1 MMDNMVYS
9 IKMGAMMLGA
19 VVGAVIG
26 ELDGMLKA
34 LLIFMM
40 IDYLTGLL
48 VGVKRN
54 NLSSAI
60 GFWGLAKKV
69 FILLLVI
76 VGNVLD
82 VNVIGSGA
90 VMRSAVIAFYLANE
104 GLSILENAGNLGVP
118 YPEKLRKVL
127 AQLKED
133 ENGDS

>member
-1 MMDNMVYS
+1 MDNMVYS

>member
-1 MMDNMVYS
+1 MDNAIYS

-54 NLSSAI
+54 NLSSVI

>member
-1 MMDNMVYS
+1 MDNMVYS

-34 LLIFMM
+34 LLIFMT

-54 NLSSAI
+54 NLSSAV

-82 VNVIGSGA
+82 VHVIGSGA

-133 ENGDS
+133 DNGNS

>member
-1 MMDNMVYS
+1 MDNMVYS

-19 VVGAVIG
+19 VAGAVIG

-34 LLIFMM
+34 LLIFMT

>member
-1 MMDNMVYS
+1 MDSAIYS

>member
-1 MMDNMVYS
+1 MDNMVYS

-34 LLIFMM
+34 LLIFMT

-54 NLSSAI
+54 NLSSAV

-82 VNVIGSGA
+82 VHVIGSGA

-133 ENGDS
+133 DNENS

>member
-1 MMDNMVYS
+1 MDNAIYS